1 MHVFNSL
8 INYEVNKINI
18 KKSGMDIQK
27 SITRGHNDSYSNLYS
42 KLNM

>member
-18 KKSGMDIQK
+18 KNSGIDIQK
-27 SITRGHNDSYSNLYS
+27 SIRRAHNDSYSNLYS